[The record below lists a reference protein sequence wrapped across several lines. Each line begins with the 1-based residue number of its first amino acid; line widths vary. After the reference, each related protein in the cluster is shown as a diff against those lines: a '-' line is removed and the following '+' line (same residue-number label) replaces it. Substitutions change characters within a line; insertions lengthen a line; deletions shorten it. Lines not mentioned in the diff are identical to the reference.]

1 MKYYYIVRKDIYEY
15 TYYNGLGEIVSYE
28 DYQNWPDEASDIEK
42 DFETRDR
49 SYVVRKFAKM
59 KDAKAF
65 LATMEDV
72 CEPYYSVQ
80 HHLEKV
86 ELY

>member
-1 MKYYYIVRKDIYEY
+1 MKYYYIVRKDTYEY

-28 DYQNWPDEASDIEK
+28 AYESWPDEAAEDEK
-42 DFETRDR
+42 TFETKDR
-49 SYVVRKFAKM
+49 SYVVRRFAKM

-65 LATMEDV
+65 LATLEDV
-72 CEPYYSVQ
+72 REPYYSEQ
-80 HHLEKV
+80 HYLEKV